1 MKPPVEAPTSSASR
15 PRTSTPNASSAFASL
30 SPPRE
35 TYGGGRST
43 LELRVLVDL
52 RPRLVE
58 ARHEPGHH
66 ERLRLRA
73 ALGEAAL
80 DEQHVE
86 PLLHAEKRRAQV
98 GPVG

>member
-1 MKPPVEAPTSSASR
+1 MNPPVEAPTSRQSR
-15 PRTSTPNASSAFASL
+15 PATSTPNASSACASF

-43 LELRVLVDL
+43 SSSADVVDLLAGLRVARD
-52 RPRLVE
+52 E
-58 ARHEPGHH
+58 AGHD

-80 DEQHVE
+80 DEQHVQAL
-86 PLLHAEKRRAQV
+86 PH
-98 GPVG
+98 GGG